1 MTNDGGVLLAVDY
14 RATGEMHIGSGCM
27 KIIEINKFLL
37 GTMAGGA
44 TDCTLEESHTHNL
57 SHVAYFTVVFTCT
70 LPGECIW
77 MCYICLFNLPFIARR
92 RRIADKYGTQ
102 FFLQIRPS
110 CSVRNTLCLV
120 H

>member
-1 MTNDGGVLLAVDY
+1 MLWTECVKRN
-14 RATGEMHIGSGCM
+14 
-27 KIIEINKFLL
+27 IEINKFLL

-92 RRIADKYGTQ
+92 RRIADKYGTH
-102 FFLQIRPS
+102 FFDKSDPA
-110 CSVRNTLCLV
+110 VA
-120 H
+120 